1 MTSRPLKAQGLLLLA
16 FAVAFGVAL
25 QTPFNAAAQQAGAP
39 APEVAV
45 VIVEPRPLPIYAEL
59 TGRTVAYRVAEVRP
73 QVSGILLE
81 RRFEEGGVVTAG
93 QPLYQIDPA
102 IYDAAVQSAEAALAK
117 AQAVLRT
124 AQATADRYSK
134 LVKTSAVSQQAY
146 DDAIGE
152 LGQAKADVLV
162 ARAALDRARI
172 DSEHTLV
179 NAPIGGRVG
188 KSHVTEG
195 ALVTANQA
203 ETLVTITQLNP
214 IYVDV
219 TQSAAELMALRQN
232 VATGAVASDGK
243 LPVQLTVG
251 DWDSPY
257 GLTGQ
262 LAFTDVTV
270 DETTG
275 TVLLRAVFPNPE
287 EILLPGMFVRAKIQQ
302 GVREN
307 AILVPQQALIRQA
320 DGSAAVWVVGD
331 DDTVSPRPVTASR
344 AIDDSWLITRG
355 LSGGER
361 VVTAGL
367 QSLRPGAKVRVAG
380 PEAAA
385 AAPAKAG

>member
-1 MTSRPLKAQGLLLLA
+1 MTFRLPKALGLPLLA
-16 FAVAFGVAL
+16 FAVAFGAGQTAPSMAL
-25 QTPFNAAAQQAGAP
+25 AQQAGAP

-45 VIVEPRPLPIYAEL
+45 VTVEPRPLPIHAEL

-73 QVSGILLE
+73 QVTGILLE
-81 RRFEEGGVVTAG
+81 RRFEEGGTVTAG

-124 AQATADRYSK
+124 AQATADRYAK

-146 DDAIGE
+146 DDAFGE

-172 DSEHTLV
+172 DAEHTLV
-179 NAPIGGRVG
+179 DAPIGGRVG

-203 ETLVTITQLNP
+203 EPLVTITQLDP

-219 TQSAAELMALRQN
+219 TQSAADVMALRQN

-243 LPVQLTVG
+243 VPVQLTIG
-251 DWDSPY
+251 SWDTPY
-257 GLTGQ
+257 AETGHV
-262 LAFTDVTV
+262 AFTDVTV

-275 TVLLRAVFPNPE
+275 TVLLRAVFPNPDG
-287 EILLPGMFVRAKIQQ
+287 ILLPGMFVRAKVQQ

-331 DDTVSPRPVTASR
+331 DDTVAPRPVTAAR
-344 AIDDSWLITRG
+344 AIDQSWLITQG
-355 LSGGER
+355 LNGGER
-361 VVTAGL
+361 VVTGGL
-367 QSLRPGAKVRVAG
+367 QNLRPGAKVRVAA
-380 PEAAA
+380 PETAATT
-385 AAPAKAG
+385 PARSG